1 MVISATFATLK
12 GRMAEWL
19 GTGLQN
25 PLHRFES
32 GSDLCFFLKLYPY
45 SKLGIES
52 YVFGNRHLAGRSCYY
67 LYLRSLSIKRFSR

>member
-1 MVISATFATLK
+1 MEIGRREDKNKKTSNTFVLFVISNTFAALL

-32 GSDLCFFLKLYPY
+32 GSDLF
-45 SKLGIES
+45 
-52 YVFGNRHLAGRSCYY
+52 YY
-67 LYLRSLSIKRFSR
+67 CTLIQTAH

>member
-1 MVISATFATLK
+1 MLDSYISNTFASLQ

-32 GSDLCFFLKLYPY
+32 GSDLSF
-45 SKLGIES
+45 
-52 YVFGNRHLAGRSCYY
+52 
-67 LYLRSLSIKRFSR
+67 